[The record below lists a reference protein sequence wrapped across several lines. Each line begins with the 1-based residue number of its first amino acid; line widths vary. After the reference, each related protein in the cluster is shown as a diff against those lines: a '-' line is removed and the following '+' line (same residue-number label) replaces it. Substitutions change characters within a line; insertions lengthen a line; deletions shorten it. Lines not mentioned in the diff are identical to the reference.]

1 LGSIWANSKKIEN
14 EFNGYDG
21 LKRRYRLPFSPS
33 PSSKFIAIKPSPF
46 MTPKKGNDRQKGF
59 LLDFKYFG
67 KGSLPSAPLP
77 KWWRG
82 FF

>member
-1 LGSIWANSKKIEN
+1 
-14 EFNGYDG
+14 
-21 LKRRYRLPFSPS
+21 
-33 PSSKFIAIKPSPF
+33 